1 MQSEQK
7 KEFLLSVAY
16 YAVLAAALYLFLRYL
31 LWWLLPFLL
40 AFAAARAMEPVI
52 LLLRR
57 TVHFKRGFSAALLT
71 LFLLFLLG
79 GLLSL
84 LLSALFTEA
93 TAFLTQLPTLLD
105 ALPALTGGLLDRL
118 RAYGALCP
126 DWLRELLT
134 AELSDWA
141 AYGSTAL
148 AGLASRAL
156 ALLGSMAAAVPALV
170 LFAAT
175 TLLAVFFLAASYPT
189 LCAAAKRRL
198 SPRAQQ
204 RLRFW
209 RDGVTHSLTRWLRAQ
224 AILCSLTFCQLLAAS
239 YPTLCAAAKRR
250 LSPRAQQRLR
260 FWRDGVTHSLT
271 RWLRAQAILCSL
283 TFCQLLAGF
292 WLLGERYSLLAAF
305 LITLVDALP
314 VFGTGTVLIPWALAE
329 LLLGSVPR
337 GAALVILYLCTLTVR
352 SITEPKLVAA
362 QAGLPP
368 IASLMAMYLGAR
380 AFGVAGMVLFP
391 LLLLLA
397 AQMLRTKKEGS
408 M

>member
-1 MQSEQK
+1 
-7 KEFLLSVAY
+7 
-16 YAVLAAALYLFLRYL
+16 
-31 LWWLLPFLL
+31 
-40 AFAAARAMEPVI
+40 
-52 LLLRR
+52 
-57 TVHFKRGFSAALLT
+57 
-71 LFLLFLLG
+71 
-79 GLLSL
+79 
-84 LLSALFTEA
+84 
-93 TAFLTQLPTLLD
+93 
-105 ALPALTGGLLDRL
+105 
-118 RAYGALCP
+118 
-126 DWLRELLT
+126 
-134 AELSDWA
+134 
-141 AYGSTAL
+141 
-148 AGLASRAL
+148 
-156 ALLGSMAAAVPALV
+156 
-170 LFAAT
+170 
-175 TLLAVFFLAASYPT
+175 
-189 LCAAAKRRL
+189 
-198 SPRAQQ
+198 
-204 RLRFW
+204 
-209 RDGVTHSLTRWLRAQ
+209 
-224 AILCSLTFCQLLAAS
+224 
-239 YPTLCAAAKRR
+239 
-250 LSPRAQQRLR
+250 
-260 FWRDGVTHSLT
+260 VTHSLT

>member
-7 KEFLLSVAY
+7 KEFLLSGAY

-52 LLLRR
+52 LFLRR
-57 TVHFKRGFSAALLT
+57 TVHFKRGFSA
-71 LFLLFLLG
+71 
-79 GLLSL
+79 
-84 LLSALFTEA
+84 EA

-105 ALPALTGGLLDRL
+105 ALPALTGGLLERL

-224 AILCSLTFCQLLAAS
+224 AILCSLTFCQLLA
-239 YPTLCAAAKRR
+239 
-250 LSPRAQQRLR
+250 
-260 FWRDGVTHSLT
+260 
-271 RWLRAQAILCSL
+271 
-283 TFCQLLAGF
+283 GF

-314 VFGTGTVLIPWALAE
+314 VFGTGTVLIPWAVAE

-397 AQMLRTKKEGS
+397 AQVLRTKKEGS

>member
-7 KEFLLSVAY
+7 KEFLLTAAY
-16 YAVLAAALYLFLRYL
+16 YAVLAAALYLLFRYI

-40 AFAAARAMEPVI
+40 ALAAARAMEPVI
-52 LLLRR
+52 LFLRR
-57 TVHFKRGFSAALLT
+57 TVHFRRGFSAALLT

-84 LLSALFTEA
+84 LLSVLFAEA

-105 ALPALTGGLLDRL
+105 ALPALTDGLLSRL

-126 DWLRELLT
+126 DWLREALT
-134 AELSDWA
+134 AALSDLA
-141 AYGSTAL
+141 AYGSAAL
-148 AGLASRAL
+148 GSLASKSL

-175 TLLAVFFLAASYPT
+175 TLLAVFFLASSYPA
-189 LCAAAKRRL
+189 LRAEALRRL
-198 SPRAQQ
+198 SPGALR
-204 RLRFW
+204 RVRFW
-209 RDGVTHSLTRWLRAQ
+209 RDGVTGSLARWLRAQ
-224 AILCSLTFCQLLAAS
+224 AILCTLTFCQLL
-239 YPTLCAAAKRR
+239 
-250 LSPRAQQRLR
+250 
-260 FWRDGVTHSLT
+260 F
-271 RWLRAQAILCSL
+271 
-283 TFCQLLAGF
+283 GF
-292 WLLGERYSLLAAF
+292 WLLGGRYSLLAAF

-337 GAALVILYLCTLTVR
+337 GAALLLLYLCTLTVR
-352 SITEPKLVAA
+352 SIAEPKLMAA

-368 IASLMAMYLGAR
+368 IASLMAMYLGER
-380 AFGVAGMVLFP
+380 TFGVAGMVLFP

-397 AQMLRTKKEGS
+397 AQTMRAKKEGS
-408 M
+408 S

>member
-7 KEFLLSVAY
+7 KEFLLTGAY
-16 YAVLAAALYLFLRYL
+16 YAVLAAALYLFLRYP

-105 ALPALTGGLLDRL
+105 ALPALTGGLLD
-118 RAYGALCP
+118 
-126 DWLRELLT
+126 WLRELLT

-209 RDGVTHSLTRWLRAQ
+209 H
-224 AILCSLTFCQLLAAS
+224 
-239 YPTLCAAAKRR
+239 
-250 LSPRAQQRLR
+250 
-260 FWRDGVTHSLT
+260 DGVTHSLT

>member
-7 KEFLLSVAY
+7 KEFLLTGAY

-52 LLLRR
+52 LFLRR

-126 DWLRELLT
+126 DWLRELLA

-141 AYGSTAL
+141 AYGSTVL

-209 RDGVTHSLTRWLRAQ
+209 RN
-224 AILCSLTFCQLLAAS
+224 
-239 YPTLCAAAKRR
+239 
-250 LSPRAQQRLR
+250 
-260 FWRDGVTHSLT
+260 GVTHSLT

-292 WLLGERYSLLAAF
+292 WLLGERYSLLAASVSYTH
-305 LITLVDALP
+305 LTLP
-314 VFGTGTVLIPWALAE
+314 TIY
-329 LLLGSVPR
+329 SV
-337 GAALVILYLCTLTVR
+337 
-352 SITEPKLVAA
+352 
-362 QAGLPP
+362 
-368 IASLMAMYLGAR
+368 
-380 AFGVAGMVLFP
+380 
-391 LLLLLA
+391 
-397 AQMLRTKKEGS
+397 
-408 M
+408 

>member
-7 KEFLLSVAY
+7 KEFLLTGAY

-224 AILCSLTFCQLLAAS
+224 AILCSLTFCQLLA
-239 YPTLCAAAKRR
+239 
-250 LSPRAQQRLR
+250 
-260 FWRDGVTHSLT
+260 
-271 RWLRAQAILCSL
+271 
-283 TFCQLLAGF
+283 GF
-292 WLLGERYSLLAAF
+292 WLLGARRAAARLGSPRGRARHPLPLHTHRAQHHRAEARRRAGGAAAHRLAHGDVPRRPR
-305 LITLVDALP
+305 LRRSGHGALP
-314 VFGTGTVLIPWALAE
+314 IAPAARRPNAAYKKGRLDVSLPFSIQFYAAVLSSQLRKSVPCSGDTSSNPS
-329 LLLGSVPR
+329 GSVGSVSP
-337 GAALVILYLCTLTVR
+337 
-352 SITEPKLVAA
+352 
-362 QAGLPP
+362 AGTQLPF
-368 IASLMAMYLGAR
+368 S
-380 AFGVAGMVLFP
+380 
-391 LLLLLA
+391 
-397 AQMLRTKKEGS
+397 S
-408 M
+408 

>member
-7 KEFLLSVAY
+7 KEFLLTAAY
-16 YAVLAAALYLFLRYL
+16 YAVLAAALYLLFRYL

-40 AFAAARAMEPVI
+40 ALAAARAMEPVI
-52 LLLRR
+52 LFLRR
-57 TVHFKRGFSAALLT
+57 TVHFRRGFSAALLT

-84 LLSALFTEA
+84 LLSVLFAEA

-105 ALPALTGGLLDRL
+105 ALPALTDGLLTRL

-126 DWLRELLT
+126 DWLREALT
-134 AELSDWA
+134 AALSDWA
-141 AYGSTAL
+141 AYGSAAL
-148 AGLASRAL
+148 GSLASRSL

-175 TLLAVFFLAASYPT
+175 TLLAVFFLASSYPA
-189 LCAAAKRRL
+189 LRAEALRRL
-198 SPRAQQ
+198 SPCALR
-204 RLRFW
+204 RVRFW
-209 RDGVTHSLTRWLRAQ
+209 RDGVTDSLARWLRAQ
-224 AILCSLTFCQLLAAS
+224 TILCT
-239 YPTLCAAAKRR
+239 
-250 LSPRAQQRLR
+250 
-260 FWRDGVTHSLT
+260 
-271 RWLRAQAILCSL
+271 L

-292 WLLGERYSLLAAF
+292 WLLGGRYSLLAAF

-329 LLLGSVPR
+329 LLLGSAPR
-337 GAALVILYLCTLTVR
+337 GAALLLLYLCTLTVR
-352 SITEPKLVAA
+352 SITEPKLMAA

-397 AQMLRTKKEGS
+397 AQTMRAKKEGS
-408 M
+408 S

>member
-1 MQSEQK
+1 MPCSPQRSIS
-7 KEFLLSVAY
+7 FSAI
-16 YAVLAAALYLFLRYL
+16 L

-224 AILCSLTFCQLLAAS
+224 AILCSLTFCQLLA
-239 YPTLCAAAKRR
+239 
-250 LSPRAQQRLR
+250 
-260 FWRDGVTHSLT
+260 
-271 RWLRAQAILCSL
+271 
-283 TFCQLLAGF
+283 GF

-314 VFGTGTVLIPWALAE
+314 VFGTGTVLIPWAACSSCCSARCRAE
-329 LLLGSVPR
+329 PR
-337 GAALVILYLCTLTVR
+337 SSSSTSARSPCAASPSRSSSPRRRGCRPSPRSWRCT
-352 SITEPKLVAA
+352 SAPAPSA
-362 QAGLPP
+362 
-368 IASLMAMYLGAR
+368 
-380 AFGVAGMVLFP
+380 
-391 LLLLLA
+391 
-397 AQMLRTKKEGS
+397 
-408 M
+408 

>member
-7 KEFLLSVAY
+7 KEFLLTGAY

-134 AELSDWA
+134 AELSDW
-141 AYGSTAL
+141 G
-148 AGLASRAL
+148 GLRQH
-156 ALLGSMAAAVPALV
+156 G
-170 LFAAT
+170 
-175 TLLAVFFLAASYPT
+175 
-189 LCAAAKRRL
+189 
-198 SPRAQQ
+198 
-204 RLRFW
+204 
-209 RDGVTHSLTRWLRAQ
+209 
-224 AILCSLTFCQLLAAS
+224 
-239 YPTLCAAAKRR
+239 
-250 LSPRAQQRLR
+250 
-260 FWRDGVTHSLT
+260 
-271 RWLRAQAILCSL
+271 
-283 TFCQLLAGF
+283 
-292 WLLGERYSLLAAF
+292 
-305 LITLVDALP
+305 
-314 VFGTGTVLIPWALAE
+314 
-329 LLLGSVPR
+329 
-337 GAALVILYLCTLTVR
+337 
-352 SITEPKLVAA
+352 A
-362 QAGLPP
+362 QAGSRLPRPRPARLDGRRRAGAGAPSPQQHCLPSSSSPPP
-368 IASLMAMYLGAR
+368 IPRSAR
-380 AFGVAGMVLFP
+380 RRN
-391 LLLLLA
+391 A
-397 AQMLRTKKEGS
+397 A
-408 M
+408 

>member
-7 KEFLLSVAY
+7 KEFLLTGAY

-52 LLLRR
+52 LFLRR
-57 TVHFKRGFSAALLT
+57 TVHFKRAFSAALLT

-224 AILCSLTFCQLLAAS
+224 AILCSLTFCQLLA
-239 YPTLCAAAKRR
+239 
-250 LSPRAQQRLR
+250 
-260 FWRDGVTHSLT
+260 
-271 RWLRAQAILCSL
+271 
-283 TFCQLLAGF
+283 GF

-314 VFGTGTVLIPWALAE
+314 VFGTGTVLIPWAAVKLFTGDFAYAAGLG
-329 LLLGSVPR
+329 LLYVLSQ
-337 GAALVILYLCTLTVR
+337 AVR
-352 SITEPKLVAA
+352 QIIQPKIVGDSM
-362 QAGLPP
+362 GLPP
-368 IASLMAMYLGAR
+368 LTTLFFLFLGYR
-380 AFGVAGMVLFP
+380 LRGLAGMI
-391 LLLLLA
+391 LA
-397 AQMLRTKKEGS
+397 VPVGLIFIKFYEYGAFDSLINSVKELAREIEEIRHGDGKEP
-408 M
+408 

>member
-7 KEFLLSVAY
+7 KEFLLTGAY

-175 TLLAVFFLAASYPT
+175 TLLA
-189 LCAAAKRRL
+189 
-198 SPRAQQ
+198 
-204 RLRFW
+204 
-209 RDGVTHSLTRWLRAQ
+209 
-224 AILCSLTFCQLLAAS
+224 
-239 YPTLCAAAKRR
+239 
-250 LSPRAQQRLR
+250 
-260 FWRDGVTHSLT
+260 
-271 RWLRAQAILCSL
+271 
-283 TFCQLLAGF
+283 
-292 WLLGERYSLLAAF
+292 AF

>member
-7 KEFLLSVAY
+7 KEFLLTGAY

-175 TLLAVFFLAASYPT
+175 TLLAVFFLA
-189 LCAAAKRRL
+189 
-198 SPRAQQ
+198 
-204 RLRFW
+204 
-209 RDGVTHSLTRWLRAQ
+209 
-224 AILCSLTFCQLLAAS
+224 
-239 YPTLCAAAKRR
+239 
-250 LSPRAQQRLR
+250 
-260 FWRDGVTHSLT
+260 
-271 RWLRAQAILCSL
+271 
-283 TFCQLLAGF
+283 GF

>member
-7 KEFLLSVAY
+7 KEFLLTGAY

-71 LFLLFLLG
+71 LFLLFLL
-79 GLLSL
+79 
-84 LLSALFTEA
+84 
-93 TAFLTQLPTLLD
+93 
-105 ALPALTGGLLDRL
+105 GGLLDRL

-175 TLLAVFFLAASYPT
+175 TLLAVFF
-189 LCAAAKRRL
+189 
-198 SPRAQQ
+198 
-204 RLRFW
+204 
-209 RDGVTHSLTRWLRAQ
+209 
-224 AILCSLTFCQLLAAS
+224 LAAS

-391 LLLLLA
+391 LLLLFV

>member
-7 KEFLLSVAY
+7 KEFLLTGAY

-71 LFLLFLLG
+71 LFLLFLL
-79 GLLSL
+79 
-84 LLSALFTEA
+84 
-93 TAFLTQLPTLLD
+93 
-105 ALPALTGGLLDRL
+105 GGLLDRL

-224 AILCSLTFCQLLAAS
+224 AILCSLTFCQLLA
-239 YPTLCAAAKRR
+239 
-250 LSPRAQQRLR
+250 
-260 FWRDGVTHSLT
+260 
-271 RWLRAQAILCSL
+271 
-283 TFCQLLAGF
+283 GF

-314 VFGTGTVLIPWALAE
+314 VFGTGTVLIPGALAE

-391 LLLLLA
+391 LLLLFV